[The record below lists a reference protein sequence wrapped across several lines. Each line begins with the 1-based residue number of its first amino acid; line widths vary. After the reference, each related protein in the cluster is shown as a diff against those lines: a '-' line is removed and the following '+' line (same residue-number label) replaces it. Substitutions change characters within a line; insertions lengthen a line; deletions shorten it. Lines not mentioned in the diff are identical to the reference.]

1 LRIIVALLG
10 PIFAKEFLKAAR
22 SRRYHIARVL
32 YGGTLLLSLAIVWNI
47 YNVRLAGR
55 FRSLKEMAQ
64 MADGL
69 FHAISAVQ
77 YGAVI
82 VFVPL
87 FLCGSVA
94 GEREEKTLDALFLT
108 QLKDREIVWGKLA
121 SRILGLVLLLV
132 GSVPFLSVLPLF
144 GGVPP
149 AAFGLIFAAT
159 LLTLVFSA
167 AVSVYFSVTSR
178 TYRTA
183 LFRTYFCLGFW
194 LLVVPALVIA
204 GGISSSA
211 KLLAFMNP
219 SGAFLAAYD
228 GSVYALF
235 STAFSPW
242 FFPLLFIFPV
252 TWSLYVV
259 QRATARLHA
268 QPRTLSQRLP
278 RIEILRPLLHWL
290 GEAIRLERS
299 LLREDLPPTRPVA
312 NPLWQRARRWRVF
325 DPRGQLGYLQ
335 WASWPIAIVFFVV
348 LMYFSQS
355 SWDRRSAGLFLGST
369 WLAVGALTAILAAS
383 SPVAERRSGFLD
395 LILLTL
401 LTPAE
406 IVDGAALVL
415 WQHLRRLYYVLLAFG
430 LVFTLT
436 GSPDLESFLYS
447 AITATF
453 FCVLLFYQG
462 LACSLTAR
470 SQTSALIPTI
480 ALPLTVIVGL
490 PLLGNLP
497 WKYFD
502 TVLGAGIILS
512 AVASAMWVRW
522 RPTPSAIGC
531 HFVAMHL
538 VFTAL
543 AIFCVWHTWRPPVAE
558 SVFQIMNPLRLIV
571 DPIRRPPGYWVAN
584 QLYPGEMCLAYGFA
598 LAVNIAW
605 ARNWLVRHFNLLV
618 GRVSD
623 RTTLR
628 SHTGGSAPRIPFP
641 GKVDLIPEFQAFGL
655 APEVQGE
662 RDDCSLFVITALA
675 EFEWA
680 KHGPRPHCS
689 FSQEFLIWA
698 ANEASGSTRDQTM
711 FYKAAHGLNSLG
723 ICNQE
728 LMPYLKRRDPRRRP
742 STAAQA
748 DAKGRS
754 GRWQVE
760 WIRRWDVK
768 RPVSHQE
775 LLAIKEALA
784 AGHPVACGLR
794 WPKSLKG
801 FELLEVP
808 PLDRLAQGHSIVFT
822 GYQEGLK
829 GGEGVFSFRNS
840 WGTGWGNDGYGVMSY
855 AYAQA
860 HANDIVWLQLGP
872 PHSEVP
878 AERFEAES
886 LPVSARV
893 RCQTKVQD
901 MGQWGGGMWSS
912 GNQLLCLA
920 QLGGFLELSFPVA
933 KTGRYRVRALATA
946 APDFGKIRAMLDGKP
961 LAPEFDLYCGRVS
974 PSGSLEL
981 GTHKLATGHHRLRF
995 IAVGKNPDSTD
1006 YYFGIDAIDLL
1017 LPTGKE

>member
-1 LRIIVALLG
+1 
-10 PIFAKEFLKAAR
+10 
-22 SRRYHIARVL
+22 
-32 YGGTLLLSLAIVWNI
+32 
-47 YNVRLAGR
+47 
-55 FRSLKEMAQ
+55 
-64 MADGL
+64 
-69 FHAISAVQ
+69 
-77 YGAVI
+77 
-82 VFVPL
+82 
-87 FLCGSVA
+87 
-94 GEREEKTLDALFLT
+94 
-108 QLKDREIVWGKLA
+108 
-121 SRILGLVLLLV
+121 
-132 GSVPFLSVLPLF
+132 
-144 GGVPP
+144 
-149 AAFGLIFAAT
+149 
-159 LLTLVFSA
+159 
-167 AVSVYFSVTSR
+167 
-178 TYRTA
+178 
-183 LFRTYFCLGFW
+183 
-194 LLVVPALVIA
+194 VPALVFT

-211 KLLAFMNP
+211 KLLAFINP

-242 FFPLLFIFPV
+242 FFPLLFIFPLI
-252 TWSLYVV
+252 WSLYVV
-259 QRATARLHA
+259 QRATGRLHA

-278 RIEILRPLLHWL
+278 RMEILRPPLHWMEILRPLLYWL
-290 GEAIRLERS
+290 GEAIRVERS

-335 WASWPIAIVFFVV
+335 WASWPIANVFFVV
-348 LMYFSQS
+348 LMLYSQS
-355 SWDRRSAGLFLGST
+355 SWDRRLAGLFLGST
-369 WLAVGALTAILAAS
+369 WLAVGALTAILAATS
-383 SPVAERRSGFLD
+383 LVAERRSGFLD
-395 LILLTL
+395 LVLLTL

-406 IVDGAALVL
+406 IVDGAALVV
-415 WQHLRRLYYVLLAFG
+415 WQHLRRLYYVPLAFG

-436 GSPDLESFLYS
+436 GYPDLESFLYS

-453 FCVLLFYQG
+453 FCVLLLYQG

-490 PLLGNLP
+490 PLIGSLP
-497 WKYFD
+497 WKHFD
-502 TVLGAGIILS
+502 SVLGACIILS
-512 AVASAMWVRW
+512 VVVSGLCVRW
-522 RPTPSAIGC
+522 RRTPSAIGY
-531 HFVAMHL
+531 HFVAMHMVL
-538 VFTAL
+538 TAL
-543 AIFCVWHTWRPPVAE
+543 AIVCVWPTWRPPVAE
-558 SVFQIMNPLRLIV
+558 SVVQIMNPLSLIV

-584 QLYPGEMCLAYGFA
+584 QLHPGGMCLAYCFS

-605 ARNWLVRHFNLLV
+605 ARNWLVRHFDRLV
-618 GRVSD
+618 GRVTG

-628 SHTGGSAPRIPFP
+628 SHTGGSAARIAFP
-641 GKVDLIPEFQAFGL
+641 AKVDLIPEFQAFGL

-662 RDDCSLFVITALA
+662 RDDWSLFAITALA

-680 KHGPRPHCS
+680 KHAPRPHGS
-689 FSQEFLIWA
+689 FSQEFLTWA
-698 ANEASGSTRDQTM
+698 ANEASGSTGDQAM
-711 FYKAAHGLNSLG
+711 FYMALHGLNSLG
-723 ICNQE
+723 ICEQG
-728 LMPYLKRRDPRRRP
+728 LMPYAKRRDPSRRP
-742 STAAQA
+742 STAALD

-754 GRWQVE
+754 GRWKVE

-784 AGHPVACGLR
+784 AGHPVGCGLR

-808 PLDRLAQGHSIVFT
+808 LPDGVFLGHSIVFT
-822 GYQEGLK
+822 GYQEGSK

-840 WGTGWGNDGYGVMSY
+840 WGTGWGNAGYGVMSY
-855 AYAQA
+855 AYARA
-860 HANDIVWLQLGP
+860 YANDLVWLQVGQ

-893 RCQTKVQD
+893 RCQTNVQD
-901 MGQWGGGMWSS
+901 MGQWGGRMWSS

-946 APDFGKIRAMLDGKP
+946 APDFGKIRAMLNGKA
-961 LAPEFDLYCGRVS
+961 LAPEFDLYCGRIS

-995 IAVGKNPDSTD
+995 IAVGKNLDSTD